1 MPTHRTFEKVFTSP
15 LVRAQFSPASDD
27 IEVVSWWWLGV
38 PTTWLPPHHHTAS
51 ENITSYTPT
60 PSTSDG
66 LTGDLFLEI
75 FSEEREKMIHC
86 LNCLAGISRE
96 YFVVW
101 AASPLN
107 IVQQGGTGLAKTQLN

>member
-1 MPTHRTFEKVFTSP
+1 MKK
-15 LVRAQFSPASDD
+15 FSLLLWS
-27 IEVVSWWWLGV
+27 EVSFLLLRMTLKLSAGGGWEFQ
-38 PTTWLPPHHHTAS
+38 LPGCHHHTAS

-60 PSTSDG
+60 PSPSEG

-75 FSEEREKMIHC
+75 FSEEREKMIYC

-107 IVQQGGTGLAKTQLN
+107 IVQQGETGLAKTQLN